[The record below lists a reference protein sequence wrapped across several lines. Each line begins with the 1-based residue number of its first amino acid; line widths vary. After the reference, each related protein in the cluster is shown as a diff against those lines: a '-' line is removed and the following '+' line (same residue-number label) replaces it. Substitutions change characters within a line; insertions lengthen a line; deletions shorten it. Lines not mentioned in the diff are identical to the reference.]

1 MPEKPPPIPPES
13 LVPLGT
19 RPSPAWPDARV
30 PHAPSGT
37 TWRVD
42 LVDSLDYALYEPPKL
57 LFVRCP
63 MHGLRGDRLGT
74 TLAFPDLP
82 AECTVWALKAM
93 VDERLLLRPEQVVRL
108 FTWGREL
115 EDDSK
120 LVADYFVAARARLEM
135 RLGMRRP
142 DPDRELNR
150 VRITNSLLQTR
161 QFPVEPTTTVLDL
174 KQKIEESCHK
184 YAHEWVSED
193 GLHVTRCEGCTWL
206 IVGTVKRDDKADLG
220 GVKIGDEFV
229 SDRHVEA
236 LDRKKGVLV
245 VRRVKSGRVVKVA
258 EANAAIL
265 GAPAR
270 QWLGTPCAAHPLPLR
285 SYPAGGAADLPP
297 DKQRLDFQGRSLTE
311 DDLTLW
317 ELGVRQDDQI
327 ELEFLS
333 PVQPEKLKILR
344 APAPEKGAK
353 KGAAAGGKGGK
364 AAGGKKKGGSGS
376 PKRQRP

>member
-120 LVADYFVAARARLEM
+120 LVADYFVADRARLEM

-265 GAPAR
+265 
-270 QWLGTPCAAHPLPLR
+270 
-285 SYPAGGAADLPP
+285 DLPP
-297 DKQRLDFQGRSLTE
+297 DKQRLNFQGRNLTK

-353 KGAAAGGKGGK
+353 KGRSAGGKGGK